1 MEPLVV
7 LLVIFLLTAI
17 STKIIRQKWMLAFAG
32 KLAMSVMLLFT
43 AIGHFLFPEGMAMM
57 IPEFIPNEKELIYLT
72 GVIEIAAAI
81 GLLFPRS
88 QRLTAW
94 LLILFFIM
102 ILPANIY
109 AAIHHVNIKMANYDG
124 QGVNYLW
131 FRIPLQ
137 LFFIVWVYYFGIKKA
152 RIQ

>member
-7 LLVIFLLTAI
+7 LLVTFLLNAI
-17 STKIIRQKWMLAFAG
+17 SAKIIRQKWMLVFAG
-32 KLAMSVMLLFT
+32 KTAMSVMLLFT
-43 AIGHFLFPEGMAMM
+43 AIGHFLFPEGMALM

-72 GVIEIAAAI
+72 GIIEIAAAI
-81 GLLFPRS
+81 GLLFLRS
-88 QRLTAW
+88 QRMTAW

-109 AAIHHVNIKMANYDG
+109 AAIHHVSIKMANYDG

-137 LFFIVWVYYFGIKKA
+137 LFFIAWVFYFGIKKA
-152 RIQ
+152 KFQ